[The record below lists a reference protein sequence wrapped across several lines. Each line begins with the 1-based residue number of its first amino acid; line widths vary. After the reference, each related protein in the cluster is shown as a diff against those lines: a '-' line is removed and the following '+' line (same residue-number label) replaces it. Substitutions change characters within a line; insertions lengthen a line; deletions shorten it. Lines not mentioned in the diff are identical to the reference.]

1 MFNGKLK
8 AELTEMTED
17 RDFWIATAGE
27 LRGVL
32 RITQGQLT
40 EMREDRDYW
49 KTEAKKQNE
58 LLQTTER
65 KMTDRILAHDAEL
78 AKVSGKGQPV
88 LMADWPALRKWR
100 VTPCDGP
107 VEFVTAHAIVHDLT
121 TGWTMF
127 YRKEPTSVTTLS
139 PGGTSLYVPAQSS
152 EYCVAQYR
160 NLASIVEVEE

>member
-32 RITQGQLT
+32 RITQGELT
-40 EMREDRDYW
+40 EMTEDRDYW
-49 KTEAKKQNE
+49 RTEAKKQNE
-58 LLQTTER
+58 VLQTLRR
-65 KMTDRILAHDAEL
+65 KMVDRKLAHEAEL

-100 VTPCDGP
+100 VTPWDGP

-121 TGWTMF
+121 TGWAMF

-139 PGGTSLYVPAQSS
+139 SLYVPAQPT
-152 EYCVAQYR
+152 EYCVAQYK
-160 NLASIVEVEE
+160 NLASIVEAEE